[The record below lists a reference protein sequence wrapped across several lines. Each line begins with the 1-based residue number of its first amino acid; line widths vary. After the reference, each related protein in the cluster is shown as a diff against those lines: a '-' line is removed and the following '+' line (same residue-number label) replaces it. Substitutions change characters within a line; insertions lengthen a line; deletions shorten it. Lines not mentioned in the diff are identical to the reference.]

1 MKKIAKGKV
10 IIAGAGPGDPE
21 LITLKTVRYLHSADI
36 ILTDRLV
43 SEEILNEH
51 VSPLAQII
59 FVGKE
64 GCNNGQSISQKE
76 INQMLI
82 QYAFQG
88 KLIVRLKG
96 GDVAFFSN
104 VLDELYTLVDN
115 QIDYEIIPGVTAASG
130 ASAYSGIPLTARN
143 HARGVRFLTFSN
155 KSNYPENYWKE
166 LAYTEDTLVF
176 YMAGENWS
184 SLAENFLKNNISNDK
199 KLAIIQQ
206 ATTPYQK
213 VFVHSF
219 ENLANAKIDQ
229 DFVSPS
235 LVIIGKVVGLHEA
248 FSWKENSEINENYFR
263 SASRDAVAVLKENK
277 LSA

>member
-1 MKKIAKGKV
+1 MKSIAKGKV

-21 LITLKTVRYLHSADI
+21 LITLKAVRYLQSADVV
-36 ILTDRLV
+36 LTDRLV
-43 SEEILNEH
+43 SEDILDEH
-51 VSPLAQII
+51 VSPMAQII

-64 GCNNGQSISQKE
+64 GCNNGQSISQNE
-76 INQMLI
+76 INQMLV

-88 KLIVRLKG
+88 KLVVRLKG

-104 VLDELYTLVDN
+104 VLDELHTLTEN
-115 QIDYEIIPGVTAASG
+115 QIEYEIIPGVTAASG
-130 ASAYSGIPLTARN
+130 ASAYAGIPLTARN

-155 KSNYPENYWKE
+155 KSNYPESYWKE

-176 YMAGENWS
+176 YMAGENWYE
-184 SLAENFLKNNISNDK
+184 LAENFLRNDISKEK
-199 KLAIIQQ
+199 KLAIVQQ

-219 ENLANAKIDQ
+219 EGLADAKADQ
-229 DFVSPS
+229 NFVSPS
-235 LVIIGKVVGLHEA
+235 LVIIGKVVRLNEA

-263 SASRDAVAVLKENK
+263 SANRNAVAVLKENK